1 MAGLTLPLRAAL
13 TVIALG
19 GFPSAL
25 LAADTAPSEPLQIFA
40 RFKSALEANNLAT
53 AGQRAEEL
61 VAITEAQRGKD
72 SRELVNPLTNLG
84 TVQFRRGNFAAAE
97 ANYQRAIALIEGQVS
112 GADRLLIRPLQ
123 GLGETWLA
131 SNRPAD
137 AATALKRAVD
147 LSRNLDGLYNADQLD
162 AVDALIEA
170 YEKMGAKAEAERE
183 HQYAFR
189 IAETNFG
196 KRDLRLV
203 EPLDRYARFFESVG
217 RYATARGLHARALQL
232 AEELSAEKP
241 VVGVPA
247 LRGLARTWLLEAI
260 YGPEVEAQPAFE
272 LNDGGDPFV
281 NNANQARLNSEGLRA
296 LSFALDVVNRSKPVD
311 LRQLGELH
319 AQIGDWYLISG
330 NLGRAYASYGDSW
343 KALSNAAV
351 ATGTPQLRALLE
363 SPRVLVYRAPSAS
376 ASRMRVQNSD
386 DYAVK
391 DVEMRLKVGKDGK
404 VLDVVVANTAA
415 PENSTKAAMLAA
427 RKTRFAPRIVDGEPA
442 ETEGVVLREQLMVR
456 IQRSSQ
462 ASSSD
467 PPAAT
472 P

>member
-1 MAGLTLPLRAAL
+1 
-13 TVIALG
+13 
-19 GFPSAL
+19 
-25 LAADTAPSEPLQIFA
+25 
-40 RFKSALEANNLAT
+40 
-53 AGQRAEEL
+53 
-61 VAITEAQRGKD
+61 
-72 SRELVNPLTNLG
+72 
-84 TVQFRRGNFAAAE
+84 
-97 ANYQRAIALIEGQVS
+97 
-112 GADRLLIRPLQ
+112 
-123 GLGETWLA
+123 
-131 SNRPAD
+131 
-137 AATALKRAVD
+137 
-147 LSRNLDGLYNADQLD
+147 
-162 AVDALIEA
+162 
-170 YEKMGAKAEAERE
+170 
-183 HQYAFR
+183 
-189 IAETNFG
+189 
-196 KRDLRLV
+196 
-203 EPLDRYARFFESVG
+203 
-217 RYATARGLHARALQL
+217 
-232 AEELSAEKP
+232 
-241 VVGVPA
+241 VPA

-456 IQRSSQ
+456 IQRSPQ

>member
-40 RFKSALEANNLAT
+40 RFKSALEANDLAT

-61 VAITEAQRGKD
+61 VSITEAQRGKD

-456 IQRSSQ
+456 IQRSPQ